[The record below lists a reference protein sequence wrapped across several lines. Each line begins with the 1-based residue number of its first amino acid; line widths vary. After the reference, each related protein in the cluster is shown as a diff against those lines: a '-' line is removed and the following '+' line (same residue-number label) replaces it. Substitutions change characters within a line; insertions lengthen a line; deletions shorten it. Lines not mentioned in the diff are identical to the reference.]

1 MPLSMQ
7 QLVASPACLPQWPL
21 EQILT
26 AYRPLGFKKFEAF
39 CTWCKSA
46 LDIQQPPA
54 DYLRLA
60 EAQGFRFTSMH
71 LPAITHDFDAS
82 LAAAIAT
89 ARYAASL
96 GASVVI
102 YKADSREN
110 YIRAAGPFLDALQS
124 EGVAVTPVLQN
135 HKGSPITTLDDFRAV
150 IEGVND
156 PRMKTLLE
164 VGHFQRA
171 GVAWR
176 DGYDLLGDSIA
187 LVHINDINA
196 ASESVPFGAGL
207 VDFPGLFQHLSDAG
221 YAGDMVVELEL
232 PTRNDDPDRTLGYL
246 GEALQYLRSLGLKD

>member
-7 QLVASPACLPQWPL
+7 QLVASPACIPQWPL
-21 EQILT
+21 EQILA
-26 AYRPLGFKKFEAF
+26 AYRRLGFKKFEAF
-39 CTWCKSA
+39 CVWCKSA
-46 LDIQQPPA
+46 LDIQRPPA

-60 EAQGFRFTSMH
+60 EAQGFRYTSMH
-71 LPAITHDFDAS
+71 LPAITHDFDTS
-82 LAAAIAT
+82 LAASIAT
-89 ARYAASL
+89 ARYAAAL

-110 YIRAAGPFLDALQS
+110 YIRGAGPFLDALQS
-124 EGVAVTPVLQN
+124 QDIAVTPVLQN
-135 HKGSPITTLDDFRAV
+135 HKGTAISTLDDYRAV
-150 IEGVND
+150 IEGIDD

-187 LVHINDINA
+187 LVHINEINA

-221 YAGDMVVELEL
+221 YAGEVVVELEL
-232 PTRNDDPDRTLGYL
+232 TTRNDDPDRTLVYL
-246 GEALQYLRSLGLKD
+246 DAALQYLRSLGLKD